1 MKRGEKIFMLV
12 VALCSVMSFGPGVAL
27 VNAPRFIGPYP
38 IIYLWTILWYV
49 IFGIAILIA
58 AYTVWE
64 DDNDRGDE

>member
-1 MKRGEKIFMLV
+1 
-12 VALCSVMSFGPGVAL
+12 MSFGPGVAL

-64 DDNDRGDE
+64 DDDDRGDE